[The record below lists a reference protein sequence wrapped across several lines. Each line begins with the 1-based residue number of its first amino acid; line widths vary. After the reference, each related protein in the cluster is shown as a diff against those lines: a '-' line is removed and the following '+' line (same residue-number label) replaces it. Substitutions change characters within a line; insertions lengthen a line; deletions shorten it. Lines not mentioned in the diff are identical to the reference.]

1 MTNGEIVSRIINN
14 IRAVNKDSRVSK
26 RYVLKVAQ
34 TKSKFLL
41 AQKLG
46 DKSLFGNSDLFRT
59 VRCFKMEKE
68 DYIKCGILE
77 FARCTSLMKS
87 KEKLPET
94 PFSKFGA
101 GVVAVTTID
110 DSTVFEKIT
119 PHQFKINKGRP
130 NAKLFKKN
138 YYYIQD
144 GYLYLPDSEIELV
157 NVVLLPISEDEVND
171 KSTCKDCEDDSKD
184 SGGCKS
190 VWDSKFIC
198 SDQLIESVIKDT
210 LQEVFMA
217 LRIPVDENPNLDS
230 NIKSKTVN

>member
-1 MTNGEIVSRIINN
+1 MKNSEIVSRIINN
-14 IRAVNKDSRVSK
+14 IRAVNKDSHISK
-26 RYVLKVAQ
+26 RYILKVAQ

-59 VRCFKMEKE
+59 IKCFKMKRE
-68 DYIKCGILE
+68 DHIKCGILE
-77 FARCTSLMKS
+77 FSRCNTLMKS

-101 GVVAVTTID
+101 GIVAVTTID
-110 DSTVFEKIT
+110 DGITFEKIT
-119 PHQFKINKGRP
+119 PHQFKLNQNRP
-130 NAKLFKKN
+130 NSKLFKKH
-138 YYYIQD
+138 YYYIKD

-157 NVVLLPISEDEVND
+157 NVVLLPISEEEVEE
-171 KSTCKDCEDDSKD
+171 KSTCKDCEEDLK
-184 SGGCKS
+184 GNECKS
-190 VWDSKFIC
+190 IWDNEFIC

-217 LRIPVDENPNLDS
+217 LRIPIDENPNLDS
-230 NIKSKTVN
+230 NIKSKTTN